1 MLPQGSI
8 FVFMIHIFIINPF
21 AGEKTFA
28 DDLRTKLESVKNLDY
43 FVFNTRYEGYETELV
58 KKVLKIFEDEKLRF
72 YCCGGSGTMRNML
85 NGFDDLSKAEV
96 AFFPCGLTND
106 FLKMFGKDEERFHQI
121 EELINGDVIEVDYI
135 KTNHGVSL
143 NTLSTG
149 LDSNCLNKMDDY
161 RMLRFLK
168 RELPYT
174 MATVYS
180 AFVSR
185 PYEYEI
191 IIDGKDHSGKM
202 AEIFIGNGRVFG
214 GNLFLDKDTCINDG
228 KAMTRIIGN
237 KWGFGILS
245 VLTVLTGK
253 KYDQIPQ
260 KVDCG
265 ECRTVRIRRTD
276 GEKFNINQDGNLIR
290 DVEYCEA
297 EIVHKGLHLV
307 VPKGVSI

>member
-1 MLPQGSI
+1 MT
-8 FVFMIHIFIINPF
+8 HIFIVNPF
-21 AGEKTFA
+21 AGNNTFA
-28 DDLRTKLESVKNLDY
+28 DDLRTKLSSMKNINY
-43 FVFNTRYEGYETELV
+43 FVFNTRYAGYETELV
-58 KKVLKIFEDEKLRF
+58 KKVLNIFENEKLRF

-121 EELINGDVIEVDYI
+121 EELINGDIIEVDYI
-135 KTNHGVSL
+135 KTNHGISL

-149 LDSNCLNKMDDY
+149 LDSNCLIKMADY
-161 RMLRFLK
+161 RMFRFLK
-168 RELPYT
+168 SELPYT
-174 MATVYS
+174 MATIYS

-185 PYEYEI
+185 PCEYDI
-191 IIDGKDHSGKM
+191 TIDGETQIGKM

-214 GNLFLDKDTCINDG
+214 GNLYLDKETCINDG

-260 KVDCG
+260 KVCCG
-265 ECRTVRIRRTD
+265 ECRKVSIRRSD
-276 GEKFNINQDGNLIR
+276 GEKFNINQDGNLITGITQC
-290 DVEYCEA
+290 DA